1 MIKKINWDEQPEDA
15 AKEVQNLID
24 QLVDAV
30 NGILAAQEEYRQ
42 AYTEDIVPMLTP
54 QNEEPEMAAENVQQR
69 HHWDDNEVQR
79 YGAVARGFKSLR
91 KEPTDPYIEQR
102 KWVGKLCKFEGE
114 NYGILK
120 EIGCA
125 DTKHVWRDGAFRS
138 SDGYWYDFC
147 EPVKPDDDIIYKGG
161 DNE

>member
-1 MIKKINWDEQPEDA
+1 MIKKLNWDEQPEDA

-30 NGILAAQEEYRQ
+30 NELQKKD
-42 AYTEDIVPMLTP
+42 T
-54 QNEEPEMAAENVQQR
+54 
-69 HHWDDNEVQR
+69 
-79 YGAVARGFKSLR
+79 K
-91 KEPTDPYIEQR
+91 KEPLDRYIKQR

-120 EIGCA
+120 EIGCS

-147 EPVKPDDDIIYKGG
+147 EPVLPTDDAIYKGG